1 MRRSGQA
8 AVGVVPAMF
17 LAAALTVSSA
27 AAGQQT
33 IADHFCS
40 LFLGAEEQTG
50 GLSENLDFLK
60 PDTLLYG
67 RPGADFGK
75 GSTAVFATDFS
86 QAAISAPLPKAFSWA
101 DYEKKP
107 AVRDQ
112 GSLGTCW
119 AMTAAE
125 AVESALLPQTHLVLS
140 ADHISLQNG
149 FDIAQDEGGDYSMIM
164 SYMAD
169 FKGPVTEAKDPD
181 GDGDS
186 PQGLKAAVHV
196 EEMRLLEGMSAD
208 RIRHM
213 IYRFGAVQTSLSM
226 DRTRTDRSR
235 SFYYN
240 EETCSYYDPVT
251 EPLNHDVLVLGWDDA
266 YSKKNFRRQPAHDG
280 AWICQNS
287 WGADFGRNGI
297 FYVSYEDANLFRKG
311 GIAYTDVRT
320 AGDAVHVLETD
331 SLGWQARQGYGN
343 ESAWF
348 AGVFET
354 DSPQKLDAAGL
365 YAVGPGT
372 AWRMV
377 LVENF
382 SGTDS
387 LSEAAAGKSGI
398 PLGCGWIENPG
409 FYTLRLNQPLS
420 LQAGKRFAV
429 VVFVDTPDTGRP
441 VAVETRKDRY
451 TDTVSMDG
459 RESYISVDGTRW
471 ERTQTAYRTNVCL
484 KLYTSDTGQSLPGQ

>member
-1 MRRSGQA
+1 MRRPGQA
-8 AVGVVPAMF
+8 AVGGIPAVF
-17 LAAALTVSSA
+17 LAAVLAVSSVSA
-27 AAGQQT
+27 EQQT
-33 IADHFCS
+33 IADHVCS
-40 LFLGAEEQTG
+40 SSLGAEEQTV

-75 GSTAVFATDFS
+75 GSTAAFAADFS
-86 QAAISAPLPKAFSWA
+86 QAKADSPLPKTFSWA
-101 DYEKKP
+101 DYGKKP
-107 AVRDQ
+107 TVRDQ

-119 AMTAAE
+119 ALTAAE
-125 AVESALLPQTHLVLS
+125 EVESALLPQTHLVLS

-149 FDIAQDEGGDYSMIM
+149 FDIEQDEGGDYSMIM

-169 FKGPVTEAKDPD
+169 FKGPVTEEEDPY
-181 GDGDS
+181 GDGRS

-196 EEMRLLEGMSAD
+196 GEMRLLEGMSAD

-251 EPLNHDVLVLGWDDA
+251 EPLNHDVLVLGWDDT
-266 YSKKNFRRQPAHDG
+266 YSKNNFRKQPAHDG

-287 WGADFGRNGI
+287 WGAGFGRNGI
-297 FYVSYEDANLFRKG
+297 FYVSYEDANVFRKG
-311 GIAYTDVRT
+311 GIAYTDVRA
-320 AGDAVHVLETD
+320 AGDAARVLETD

-343 ESAWF
+343 DSAWF

-354 DSPQKLDAAGL
+354 DSPQVLEAAGL
-365 YAVGPGT
+365 YAVGPAT

-387 LSEAAAGKSGI
+387 LSEAASGKSGI

-409 FYTLRLNQPLS
+409 FYTLRLRQPLS
-420 LQAGKRFAV
+420 LPAGERFAV
-429 VVFVDTPDTGRP
+429 VVFVDTPGTGRP

-451 TDTVSMDG
+451 TDTVSLDG
-459 RESYISVDGTRW
+459 RESYISKDGTSW

-484 KLYTSDTGQSLPGQ
+484 KLYTSDAGQS

>member
-1 MRRSGQA
+1 MRRPGQA
-8 AVGVVPAMF
+8 AVGGIPAVF
-17 LAAALTVSSA
+17 LAAVLAVSSVSA
-27 AAGQQT
+27 EQQT
-33 IADHFCS
+33 IADHVCS
-40 LFLGAEEQTG
+40 SSLGAEEQTG

-75 GSTAVFATDFS
+75 GSTAAFAADFS
-86 QAAISAPLPKAFSWA
+86 QAKADSPLPKTFSWA
-101 DYEKKP
+101 DYGKKP
-107 AVRDQ
+107 TVRDQ

-119 AMTAAE
+119 ALTAAE

-149 FDIAQDEGGDYSMIM
+149 FDIEQDEGGDYSMIM

-169 FKGPVTEAKDPD
+169 FKGPVTEEEDPY
-181 GDGDS
+181 GDGRS

-196 EEMRLLEGMSAD
+196 GEMRLLEGMSAD

-251 EPLNHDVLVLGWDDA
+251 EPLNHDVLVLGWDDT
-266 YSKKNFRRQPAHDG
+266 YSKNNFRKQPAHDG

-287 WGADFGRNGI
+287 WGAGFGRNGI
-297 FYVSYEDANLFRKG
+297 FYVSYEDANVFRKG
-311 GIAYTDVRT
+311 GIAYTDVRA
-320 AGDAVHVLETD
+320 AGDAARVLETD

-343 ESAWF
+343 DSAWF

-354 DSPQKLDAAGL
+354 DSPQVLEAAGL
-365 YAVGPGT
+365 YAVGPAT

-387 LSEAAAGKSGI
+387 LSEAASGKSGI
-398 PLGCGWIENPG
+398 PLGCGWIESPG
-409 FYTLRLNQPLS
+409 FYTLRLSQPLS
-420 LQAGKRFAV
+420 LPAGKRFAV
-429 VVFVDTPDTGRP
+429 VVFVDTPGTGRP

-451 TDTVSMDG
+451 TDTVSLDG
-459 RESYISVDGTRW
+459 RESYISEDGTSW

-484 KLYTSDTGQSLPGQ
+484 KLYTSDAGQS

>member
-8 AVGVVPAMF
+8 AVGGIPAVF
-17 LAAALTVSSA
+17 LAAVLAVSSVSA
-27 AAGQQT
+27 EQQT
-33 IADHFCS
+33 IDDHVCS
-40 LFLGAEEQTG
+40 SSLGAEEQTG
-50 GLSENLDFLK
+50 GLSENLDFMK

-75 GSTAVFATDFS
+75 GSTAVFAADFS
-86 QAAISAPLPKAFSWA
+86 RAKADSPLPKTFSWA
-101 DYEKKP
+101 DYGKKP
-107 AVRDQ
+107 TVRDQ

-119 AMTAAE
+119 ALTAAE

-149 FDIAQDEGGDYSMIM
+149 FDIEQDEGGDYSMIM

-169 FKGPVTEAKDPD
+169 FKGPVTEEEDPY
-181 GDGDS
+181 GDGRS

-196 EEMRLLEGMSAD
+196 GEMRLLEGMSAD

-251 EPLNHDVLVLGWDDA
+251 EPLNHDVLVLGWDDT
-266 YSKKNFRRQPAHDG
+266 YSKNNFRKQPAHDG

-287 WGADFGRNGI
+287 WGAGFGRNGI
-297 FYVSYEDANLFRKG
+297 FYVSYEDANVFRKG
-311 GIAYTDVRT
+311 GIAYTDARA
-320 AGDAVHVLETD
+320 AGDAAHVLETD

-343 ESAWF
+343 DNAWF

-354 DSPQKLDAAGL
+354 DSPQVLEAAGL
-365 YAVGPGT
+365 YAVGPAT

-387 LSEAAAGKSGI
+387 LSEAASGKSGI

-409 FYTLRLNQPLS
+409 FYTLRLRQPLS
-420 LQAGKRFAV
+420 LPAGERFAV
-429 VVFVDTPDTGRP
+429 VVFVDTPGTGRP

-451 TDTVSMDG
+451 TDTVSLDG
-459 RESYISVDGTRW
+459 RESYISEDGTSW
-471 ERTQTAYRTNVCL
+471 ERTQTAYKTNVCL
-484 KLYTSDTGQSLPGQ
+484 KLYTSDAGQS

>member
-1 MRRSGQA
+1 VRRPGQA
-8 AVGVVPAMF
+8 AVGGIPAVF
-17 LAAALTVSSA
+17 LAAVLAVSSVSA
-27 AAGQQT
+27 EQQT
-33 IADHFCS
+33 IADHVCS
-40 LFLGAEEQTG
+40 SSLGAEEQTV

-75 GSTAVFATDFS
+75 GSTAAFAADFS
-86 QAAISAPLPKAFSWA
+86 QAKADSPLPKTFSWA
-101 DYEKKP
+101 DYGKKP
-107 AVRDQ
+107 TVRDQ

-119 AMTAAE
+119 ALTAAE

-149 FDIAQDEGGDYSMIM
+149 FDIEQDEGGDYSMIM

-169 FKGPVTEAKDPD
+169 FKGPVTEEEDPY
-181 GDGDS
+181 GDGRS

-196 EEMRLLEGMSAD
+196 GEMRLLEGMSAD

-251 EPLNHDVLVLGWDDA
+251 EPLNHDVLVLGWDDT
-266 YSKKNFRRQPAHDG
+266 YSKNNFRKQPAHDG

-287 WGADFGRNGI
+287 WGAGFGRNGI
-297 FYVSYEDANLFRKG
+297 FYVSYEDANVFRKG
-311 GIAYTDVRT
+311 GIAYTDVRA
-320 AGDAVHVLETD
+320 AGDAARVLETD

-343 ESAWF
+343 DSAWF

-354 DSPQKLDAAGL
+354 ESPQVLEAAGL
-365 YAVGPGT
+365 YAVGPAT

-387 LSEAAAGKSGI
+387 LSEAASGKSGI
-398 PLGCGWIENPG
+398 PLGCGWIESPG
-409 FYTLRLNQPLS
+409 FYTLRLSQPLS
-420 LQAGKRFAV
+420 LPAGERFAV
-429 VVFVDTPDTGRP
+429 IVFVDTPGTGRP

-451 TDTVSMDG
+451 TDTVSLDG
-459 RESYISVDGTRW
+459 RESYISEDGTSW

-484 KLYTSDTGQSLPGQ
+484 KLYTSDAGQS

>member
-8 AVGVVPAMF
+8 AVGGIPAVF
-17 LAAALTVSSA
+17 LAAVLAVSSVSA
-27 AAGQQT
+27 EQQT
-33 IADHFCS
+33 IADHVCS
-40 LFLGAEEQTG
+40 SSLGAEEQTV

-75 GSTAVFATDFS
+75 GSTAAFAADFS
-86 QAAISAPLPKAFSWA
+86 QAKADSPLPKTFSWA
-101 DYEKKP
+101 DYGKKP
-107 AVRDQ
+107 TVRDQ

-119 AMTAAE
+119 ALTAAE

-149 FDIAQDEGGDYSMIM
+149 FDIEQDEGGDYSMIM

-169 FKGPVTEAKDPD
+169 FKGPVTEEEDPY
-181 GDGDS
+181 GDGRS

-196 EEMRLLEGMSAD
+196 GEMRLLEGMSAD

-251 EPLNHDVLVLGWDDA
+251 EPLNHDVLVLGWDDT
-266 YSKKNFRRQPAHDG
+266 YSKNNFRKQPAHDG

-287 WGADFGRNGI
+287 WGAGFGRNGI
-297 FYVSYEDANLFRKG
+297 FYVSYEDANVFRKG
-311 GIAYTDVRT
+311 GIAYTDVRA
-320 AGDAVHVLETD
+320 AGDAARVLETD

-343 ESAWF
+343 DSAWF

-354 DSPQKLDAAGL
+354 DSPQVLEAAGL
-365 YAVGPGT
+365 YAVGPAT

-387 LSEAAAGKSGI
+387 LSEAASGKSGI

-409 FYTLRLNQPLS
+409 FYTLRLRQPLS
-420 LQAGKRFAV
+420 LPAGKRFAV
-429 VVFVDTPDTGRP
+429 VVFVDTPGTGRP

-451 TDTVSMDG
+451 TDTVSLDG
-459 RESYISVDGTRW
+459 RESYISKDGTSW

-484 KLYTSDTGQSLPGQ
+484 KLYTSDAGQS

>member
-1 MRRSGQA
+1 MKRPGQA
-8 AVGVVPAMF
+8 AVGGIPAVF
-17 LAAALTVSSA
+17 LAAVLAVSSVSA
-27 AAGQQT
+27 EQQT
-33 IADHFCS
+33 IADHVCS
-40 LFLGAEEQTG
+40 SSLGAEEQTV

-75 GSTAVFATDFS
+75 GSTAAFAADFS
-86 QAAISAPLPKAFSWA
+86 QAKADSPLPKTFSWA
-101 DYEKKP
+101 DYGKKP
-107 AVRDQ
+107 TVRDQ

-119 AMTAAE
+119 ALTAAE

-149 FDIAQDEGGDYSMIM
+149 FDIEQDEGGDYSMIM

-169 FKGPVTEAKDPD
+169 FKGPVTEEEDPY
-181 GDGDS
+181 GDGRS

-196 EEMRLLEGMSAD
+196 GEMRLLEGMSAD

-251 EPLNHDVLVLGWDDA
+251 EPLNHDVLVLGWDDT
-266 YSKKNFRRQPAHDG
+266 YSKNNFRKQPAHDG

-287 WGADFGRNGI
+287 WGAGFGRNGI
-297 FYVSYEDANLFRKG
+297 FYVSYEDANVFRKG
-311 GIAYTDVRT
+311 GIAYTDVRA
-320 AGDAVHVLETD
+320 AGDAARVLETD

-343 ESAWF
+343 DSAWF

-354 DSPQKLDAAGL
+354 DSPQVLEAAGL
-365 YAVGPGT
+365 YAVGPAT

-387 LSEAAAGKSGI
+387 LSEAASGKSGI

-409 FYTLRLNQPLS
+409 FYTLRLRQPLS
-420 LQAGKRFAV
+420 LPAGERFAV
-429 VVFVDTPDTGRP
+429 VVFVDTPGTGRP

-451 TDTVSMDG
+451 TDTVSLDG
-459 RESYISVDGTRW
+459 RESYISEDGTSW
-471 ERTQTAYRTNVCL
+471 ERTQTAYKTNVCL
-484 KLYTSDTGQSLPGQ
+484 KLYTSDAGQS

>member
-1 MRRSGQA
+1 MRRPGQA
-8 AVGVVPAMF
+8 AVGGIPAVF
-17 LAAALTVSSA
+17 LAAVLAVSSVSA
-27 AAGQQT
+27 EQQT
-33 IADHFCS
+33 IADHVCS
-40 LFLGAEEQTG
+40 LSLGAEEQTG

-75 GSTAVFATDFS
+75 GSTAAFAADFS
-86 QAAISAPLPKAFSWA
+86 QAKADSPLPKTFSWA
-101 DYEKKP
+101 DYGKKP
-107 AVRDQ
+107 TVRDQ

-119 AMTAAE
+119 ALTAAE
-125 AVESALLPQTHLVLS
+125 AVESALLPQMHLVLS

-149 FDIAQDEGGDYSMIM
+149 FDIEQDEGGDYSMIM

-169 FKGPVTEAKDPD
+169 FKGPVTEEEDPY
-181 GDGDS
+181 GDGRS

-196 EEMRLLEGMSAD
+196 GEMRLLEGMSAD

-251 EPLNHDVLVLGWDDA
+251 EPLNHDVLVLGWDDT
-266 YSKKNFRRQPAHDG
+266 YSKNNFRKQPAHDG

-287 WGADFGRNGI
+287 WGAGFGRNGI
-297 FYVSYEDANLFRKG
+297 FYVSYEDANVFRKG
-311 GIAYTDVRT
+311 GIAYTDVRA
-320 AGDAVHVLETD
+320 AGDAARVLETD

-343 ESAWF
+343 DSAWF

-354 DSPQKLDAAGL
+354 DSPQVLEAAGL
-365 YAVGPGT
+365 YAVGPAT

-387 LSEAAAGKSGI
+387 LSEAASGKSGI

-409 FYTLRLNQPLS
+409 FYTLRLRQPLS
-420 LQAGKRFAV
+420 LPAGERFAV
-429 VVFVDTPDTGRP
+429 VVFVDTPGTGRP

-451 TDTVSMDG
+451 TDTVSLDG
-459 RESYISVDGTRW
+459 RESYISKDGTSW

-484 KLYTSDTGQSLPGQ
+484 KLYTSDAGQS

>member
-1 MRRSGQA
+1 VRRPGQA
-8 AVGVVPAMF
+8 AVGGIPAVF
-17 LAAALTVSSA
+17 LAAVLAVSSVSA
-27 AAGQQT
+27 EQQT
-33 IADHFCS
+33 IADHVCS
-40 LFLGAEEQTG
+40 SSLGAEEQTV

-75 GSTAVFATDFS
+75 GSTAAFAADFS
-86 QAAISAPLPKAFSWA
+86 QAKADSPLPKTFSWA
-101 DYEKKP
+101 DYGKKP
-107 AVRDQ
+107 TVRDQ

-119 AMTAAE
+119 ALTAAE

-149 FDIAQDEGGDYSMIM
+149 FDIEQDEGGDYSMIM

-169 FKGPVTEAKDPD
+169 FKGPVTEEEDPY
-181 GDGDS
+181 GDGRS

-196 EEMRLLEGMSAD
+196 GEMRLLEGMSAD

-251 EPLNHDVLVLGWDDA
+251 EPLNHDVLVLGWDDT
-266 YSKKNFRRQPAHDG
+266 YSKNNFRKQPAHDG

-287 WGADFGRNGI
+287 WGAGFGRNGI
-297 FYVSYEDANLFRKG
+297 FYVSYEDANVFRKG
-311 GIAYTDVRT
+311 GIAYTDVRA
-320 AGDAVHVLETD
+320 AGDAARVLETD

-343 ESAWF
+343 DSAWF

-354 DSPQKLDAAGL
+354 ERPQVLEAAGL
-365 YAVGPGT
+365 YAVGPAT

-387 LSEAAAGKSGI
+387 LSEAASGKSGI
-398 PLGCGWIENPG
+398 PLGCGWIESPG
-409 FYTLRLNQPLS
+409 FYTLRLSQPLS
-420 LQAGKRFAV
+420 LPAGERFAV
-429 VVFVDTPDTGRP
+429 IVFVDTPGTGRP

-451 TDTVSMDG
+451 TDTVSLDG
-459 RESYISVDGTRW
+459 RESYISEDGTRW

-484 KLYTSDTGQSLPGQ
+484 KLYTADT

>member
-1 MRRSGQA
+1 MRRPGQA
-8 AVGVVPAMF
+8 AVGGIPAVF
-17 LAAALTVSSA
+17 LAAVLAVSSVSA
-27 AAGQQT
+27 EQQT
-33 IADHFCS
+33 IADHVCS
-40 LFLGAEEQTG
+40 LSLGAEEQTG

-75 GSTAVFATDFS
+75 GSTAAFAADFS
-86 QAAISAPLPKAFSWA
+86 QAKADSPLPKTFSWA
-101 DYEKKP
+101 DYGKKP
-107 AVRDQ
+107 TVRDQ

-119 AMTAAE
+119 ALTAAE

-149 FDIAQDEGGDYSMIM
+149 FDIEQDEGGDYSMIM

-169 FKGPVTEAKDPD
+169 FKGPVTEEEDPY
-181 GDGDS
+181 GDGRS
-186 PQGLKAAVHV
+186 PQGLKAVHV
-196 EEMRLLEGMSAD
+196 GEMRLLEGMSAD

-251 EPLNHDVLVLGWDDA
+251 EPLNHDVLVLGWDDT
-266 YSKKNFRRQPAHDG
+266 YSKNNFRKQPAHDG

-287 WGADFGRNGI
+287 WGAGFGRNGI
-297 FYVSYEDANLFRKG
+297 FYVSYEDANVFRKG
-311 GIAYTDVRT
+311 GIAYTDVRA
-320 AGDAVHVLETD
+320 AGDAARVLETD

-343 ESAWF
+343 DRAWF

-354 DSPQKLDAAGL
+354 DSPQVLEAAGL
-365 YAVGPGT
+365 YAVGPAT

-387 LSEAAAGKSGI
+387 LSEAASGKSGI

-409 FYTLRLNQPLS
+409 FYTLRLRQPLS
-420 LQAGKRFAV
+420 LPAGKRFAV
-429 VVFVDTPDTGRP
+429 VVFVDTPGTGRP

-451 TDTVSMDG
+451 TDTVSLDG
-459 RESYISVDGTRW
+459 RESYISKDGTSW

-484 KLYTSDTGQSLPGQ
+484 KLYTSDAGQS

>member
-1 MRRSGQA
+1 MRRPGQA
-8 AVGVVPAMF
+8 AVGGIPAVF
-17 LAAALTVSSA
+17 LAAVLAVSSVSA
-27 AAGQQT
+27 EQQT
-33 IADHFCS
+33 IADHVCS
-40 LFLGAEEQTG
+40 SSLGAEEQTV

-75 GSTAVFATDFS
+75 GSTAAFAADFS
-86 QAAISAPLPKAFSWA
+86 QAKADSPLPKTFSWA
-101 DYEKKP
+101 DYGKKP
-107 AVRDQ
+107 TVRDQ

-119 AMTAAE
+119 ALTAAE
-125 AVESALLPQTHLVLS
+125 EVESALLPQTHLVLS

-149 FDIAQDEGGDYSMIM
+149 FDIEQDEGGDYSMIM

-169 FKGPVTEAKDPD
+169 FKGPVTEEEDPY
-181 GDGDS
+181 GDGRS

-196 EEMRLLEGMSAD
+196 GEMRLLEGMSAD

-251 EPLNHDVLVLGWDDA
+251 EPLNHDVLVLGWDDT
-266 YSKKNFRRQPAHDG
+266 YSKNNFRKQPAHDG

-287 WGADFGRNGI
+287 WGAGFGRNGI

-311 GIAYTDVRT
+311 GIAYTDVRA
-320 AGDAVHVLETD
+320 AGDAGDAARVLETD

-343 ESAWF
+343 DSAWF

-354 DSPQKLDAAGL
+354 DSPQVLEAAGL
-365 YAVGPGT
+365 YAVGPAT

-387 LSEAAAGKSGI
+387 LSEAASGKSGI

-409 FYTLRLNQPLS
+409 FYTLRLRQPLS
-420 LQAGKRFAV
+420 LPAGERFAV
-429 VVFVDTPDTGRP
+429 VVFVDTPGTGRP

-451 TDTVSMDG
+451 TDTVSLDG
-459 RESYISVDGTRW
+459 RESYISKDGTSW

-484 KLYTSDTGQSLPGQ
+484 KLYTSDAGQS

>member
-8 AVGVVPAMF
+8 AVGGIPAVF
-17 LAAALTVSSA
+17 LAAVLAVSSVSA
-27 AAGQQT
+27 EQQT
-33 IADHFCS
+33 IADHVCS
-40 LFLGAEEQTG
+40 SSLGAEEQTV

-75 GSTAVFATDFS
+75 GSTAAFAADFS
-86 QAAISAPLPKAFSWA
+86 QAKADSPLPKTFSWA
-101 DYEKKP
+101 DYGKKP
-107 AVRDQ
+107 TVRDQ

-119 AMTAAE
+119 ALTAAE

-149 FDIAQDEGGDYSMIM
+149 FDIEQDEGGDYSMIM

-169 FKGPVTEAKDPD
+169 FKGPVTEEEDPY
-181 GDGDS
+181 GDGRS

-196 EEMRLLEGMSAD
+196 GEMRLLEGMSAD

-251 EPLNHDVLVLGWDDA
+251 EPLNHDVLVLGWDDT
-266 YSKKNFRRQPAHDG
+266 YSKNNFRKQPAHDG

-287 WGADFGRNGI
+287 WGAGFGRNGI
-297 FYVSYEDANLFRKG
+297 FYVSYEDANVFRKG
-311 GIAYTDVRT
+311 GIAYTDVRA
-320 AGDAVHVLETD
+320 AGDAARVLETD

-343 ESAWF
+343 DRAWF

-354 DSPQKLDAAGL
+354 DSPQVLEAAGL
-365 YAVGPGT
+365 YAVGPAT

-387 LSEAAAGKSGI
+387 LSEAASGKSGI

-409 FYTLRLNQPLS
+409 FYTLRLRQPLS
-420 LQAGKRFAV
+420 LPAGKRFAV
-429 VVFVDTPDTGRP
+429 VVFVDTPGTGRP

-451 TDTVSMDG
+451 TDTVSLDG
-459 RESYISVDGTRW
+459 RESYISKDGTSW

-484 KLYTSDTGQSLPGQ
+484 KLYTSDAGQS

>member
-1 MRRSGQA
+1 MRRPGQA
-8 AVGVVPAMF
+8 AVGGIPAVF
-17 LAAALTVSSA
+17 LAAVLAVSSVSA
-27 AAGQQT
+27 EQQT
-33 IADHFCS
+33 IADHVCS
-40 LFLGAEEQTG
+40 SSLGAEEQTV

-75 GSTAVFATDFS
+75 GSTAAFAADFS
-86 QAAISAPLPKAFSWA
+86 QAKADSPLPKTFSWA
-101 DYEKKP
+101 DYGKKP
-107 AVRDQ
+107 TVRDQ

-119 AMTAAE
+119 ALTAAE
-125 AVESALLPQTHLVLS
+125 AVESALLPQMHLVLS

-149 FDIAQDEGGDYSMIM
+149 FDIEQDEGGDYSMIM

-169 FKGPVTEAKDPD
+169 FKGPVTEEEDPY
-181 GDGDS
+181 GDGRS

-196 EEMRLLEGMSAD
+196 GEMRLLEGMSAD

-251 EPLNHDVLVLGWDDA
+251 EPLNHDVLVLGWDDT
-266 YSKKNFRRQPAHDG
+266 YSKNNFRKQPAHDG

-287 WGADFGRNGI
+287 WGAGFGRNGI
-297 FYVSYEDANLFRKG
+297 FYVSYEDANVFRKG
-311 GIAYTDVRT
+311 GIAYTDVRA
-320 AGDAVHVLETD
+320 AGDAARVLETD

-343 ESAWF
+343 DSAWF

-354 DSPQKLDAAGL
+354 DSPQVLEAAGL
-365 YAVGPGT
+365 YAVGPAT

-387 LSEAAAGKSGI
+387 LSEAASGKSGI

-409 FYTLRLNQPLS
+409 FYTLRLRQPLS
-420 LQAGKRFAV
+420 LPAGERFAV
-429 VVFVDTPDTGRP
+429 VVFVDTPGTGRP

-451 TDTVSMDG
+451 TDTVSLDG
-459 RESYISVDGTRW
+459 RESYISKDGTSW

-484 KLYTSDTGQSLPGQ
+484 KLYTSDAGQS

>member
-1 MRRSGQA
+1 MRRPGQA
-8 AVGVVPAMF
+8 AVGGIPAVF
-17 LAAALTVSSA
+17 LAAVLAVSSVSA
-27 AAGQQT
+27 EQQT
-33 IADHFCS
+33 IADHVCS
-40 LFLGAEEQTG
+40 SSLGAEEQTG

-75 GSTAVFATDFS
+75 GSTAAFAADFS
-86 QAAISAPLPKAFSWA
+86 QAKADSPLPKTFSWA
-101 DYEKKP
+101 DYGKKP
-107 AVRDQ
+107 TVRDQ

-119 AMTAAE
+119 ALTAAE

-149 FDIAQDEGGDYSMIM
+149 FDIEQDEGGDYSMIM

-169 FKGPVTEAKDPD
+169 FKGPVTEEEDPY
-181 GDGDS
+181 GDGRS

-196 EEMRLLEGMSAD
+196 GEMRLLEGMSAD

-251 EPLNHDVLVLGWDDA
+251 EPLNHDVLVLGWDDT
-266 YSKKNFRRQPAHDG
+266 YSKNNFRKQPAHDG

-287 WGADFGRNGI
+287 WGAGFGRNGI
-297 FYVSYEDANLFRKG
+297 FYVSYEDVNVFRKG
-311 GIAYTDVRT
+311 GIAYTDVRA
-320 AGDAVHVLETD
+320 AGDAARVLETD

-343 ESAWF
+343 DSAWF

-354 DSPQKLDAAGL
+354 ESPQVLEAAGL
-365 YAVGPGT
+365 YAVGPAT

-387 LSEAAAGKSGI
+387 LSEAASGKSGI

-409 FYTLRLNQPLS
+409 FYTLRLRQPLS
-420 LQAGKRFAV
+420 LPAGERFAV
-429 VVFVDTPDTGRP
+429 VVFVDTPGTGRP

-451 TDTVSMDG
+451 TDTVSLDG
-459 RESYISVDGTRW
+459 RESYISEDGTSW
-471 ERTQTAYRTNVCL
+471 ERTQTAYKTNVCL
-484 KLYTSDTGQSLPGQ
+484 KLYTSDAGQS

>member
-1 MRRSGQA
+1 MRRPGQA
-8 AVGVVPAMF
+8 AVGGIPAVF
-17 LAAALTVSSA
+17 LAAVLAVSSVSA
-27 AAGQQT
+27 EQQT
-33 IADHFCS
+33 IADHVCS
-40 LFLGAEEQTG
+40 SSLGAEEQTV

-75 GSTAVFATDFS
+75 GSTAAFAADFS
-86 QAAISAPLPKAFSWA
+86 QAKADSPLPKTFSWA
-101 DYEKKP
+101 DYGKKP
-107 AVRDQ
+107 TVRDQ

-119 AMTAAE
+119 ALTAAE

-149 FDIAQDEGGDYSMIM
+149 FDIEQDEGGDYSMIM

-169 FKGPVTEAKDPD
+169 FKGPVTEEEDPY
-181 GDGDS
+181 GDGRS

-196 EEMRLLEGMSAD
+196 GEMRLLEGMSAD

-251 EPLNHDVLVLGWDDA
+251 EPLNHDVLVLGWDDT
-266 YSKKNFRRQPAHDG
+266 YSKNNFRKQPAHDG

-287 WGADFGRNGI
+287 WGAGFGRNGI
-297 FYVSYEDANLFRKG
+297 FYVSYEDANVFRKG
-311 GIAYTDVRT
+311 GIAYTDVRA
-320 AGDAVHVLETD
+320 AGDAARVLETD

-343 ESAWF
+343 DRAWF

-354 DSPQKLDAAGL
+354 DSPQVLEAAGL
-365 YAVGPGT
+365 YAVGPAT

-387 LSEAAAGKSGI
+387 LSEAASGKSGI

-409 FYTLRLNQPLS
+409 FYTLRLRQPLS
-420 LQAGKRFAV
+420 LPAGERFAV
-429 VVFVDTPDTGRP
+429 VVFVDTPGTGRP

-451 TDTVSMDG
+451 TDTVSLDG
-459 RESYISVDGTRW
+459 RESYISEDGTSW

-484 KLYTSDTGQSLPGQ
+484 KLYTSDAGQS

>member
-1 MRRSGQA
+1 MRRPGQA
-8 AVGVVPAMF
+8 AVGGIPAVF
-17 LAAALTVSSA
+17 LAAVLAVSSVSA
-27 AAGQQT
+27 EQQT
-33 IADHFCS
+33 IADHVCS
-40 LFLGAEEQTG
+40 SSLGAEEQTG

-75 GSTAVFATDFS
+75 GSTAAFAADFS
-86 QAAISAPLPKAFSWA
+86 QAKADSPLPKTFSWA
-101 DYEKKP
+101 DYGKKP
-107 AVRDQ
+107 TVRDQ

-119 AMTAAE
+119 ALTAAE

-149 FDIAQDEGGDYSMIM
+149 FDIEQDEGGDYSMIM

-169 FKGPVTEAKDPD
+169 FKGPVTEEEDPY
-181 GDGDS
+181 GDGRS

-196 EEMRLLEGMSAD
+196 GEMRLLEGMSAD

-251 EPLNHDVLVLGWDDA
+251 EPLNHDVLVLGWDDT
-266 YSKKNFRRQPAHDG
+266 YSKNNFRKQPAHDG

-287 WGADFGRNGI
+287 WGAGFGRNGI
-297 FYVSYEDANLFRKG
+297 FYVSYEDANVFRKG
-311 GIAYTDVRT
+311 GIAYTDVRA
-320 AGDAVHVLETD
+320 AGDAARVLETD

-343 ESAWF
+343 DSAWF

-354 DSPQKLDAAGL
+354 DSPQVLEAAGL
-365 YAVGPGT
+365 YAVGPAT

-387 LSEAAAGKSGI
+387 LSEAASGKSGI

-409 FYTLRLNQPLS
+409 FYTLRLRQPLS
-420 LQAGKRFAV
+420 LPAEERFAV
-429 VVFVDTPDTGRP
+429 VVFVDTPGTGRP

-451 TDTVSMDG
+451 TDTVSLDG
-459 RESYISVDGTRW
+459 RESYISEDGTSW
-471 ERTQTAYRTNVCL
+471 ERTQTAYKMNVCL
-484 KLYTSDTGQSLPGQ
+484 KLYTSDAGQS

>member
-8 AVGVVPAMF
+8 AVGGIPAVF
-17 LAAALTVSSA
+17 LAAVLAVSSVSA
-27 AAGQQT
+27 EQQT
-33 IADHFCS
+33 IADHVCS
-40 LFLGAEEQTG
+40 SSLGAEEQTG

-75 GSTAVFATDFS
+75 GSTAAFAADFS
-86 QAAISAPLPKAFSWA
+86 QAKADSPLPKTFSWA
-101 DYEKKP
+101 DYGKKP
-107 AVRDQ
+107 TVRDQ

-119 AMTAAE
+119 ALTAAE

-149 FDIAQDEGGDYSMIM
+149 FDIEQDEGGDYSMIM

-169 FKGPVTEAKDPD
+169 FKGPVTEEEDPY
-181 GDGDS
+181 GDGRS

-196 EEMRLLEGMSAD
+196 GEMRLLEGMSAD

-251 EPLNHDVLVLGWDDA
+251 EPLNHDVLVLGWDDT
-266 YSKKNFRRQPAHDG
+266 YSKNNFRKQPAHDG

-287 WGADFGRNGI
+287 WGAGFGRNGI
-297 FYVSYEDANLFRKG
+297 FYVSYEDANVFRKG
-311 GIAYTDVRT
+311 GIAYTDVRA
-320 AGDAVHVLETD
+320 AGDAARVLETD

-343 ESAWF
+343 DRAWF

-354 DSPQKLDAAGL
+354 DSPQVLEAAGL
-365 YAVGPGT
+365 YAVGPAT

-387 LSEAAAGKSGI
+387 LSEAASGKSGI
-398 PLGCGWIENPG
+398 PLGCGWLESPG
-409 FYTLRLNQPLS
+409 FYTLRLRQPLS
-420 LQAGKRFAV
+420 LPAGKRFAV
-429 VVFVDTPDTGRP
+429 VVFVDTPGTGRP

-451 TDTVSMDG
+451 TDTVSLDG
-459 RESYISVDGTRW
+459 RESYISKDGTSW

-484 KLYTSDTGQSLPGQ
+484 KLYTSDAGQS

>member
-169 FKGPVTEAKDPD
+169 FKGPVTEAEDPG

-226 DRTRTDRSR
+226 DRTRTTMFWFLDGMTRIR
-235 SFYYN
+235 
-240 EETCSYYDPVT
+240 
-251 EPLNHDVLVLGWDDA
+251 
-266 YSKKNFRRQPAHDG
+266 KKISAGSLHMTGPG
-280 AWICQNS
+280 S
-287 WGADFGRNGI
+287 
-297 FYVSYEDANLFRKG
+297 
-311 GIAYTDVRT
+311 VRT
-320 AGDAVHVLETD
+320 AGALISAGTESSMSPTRMPTCSERAVSPIQMSGPQGTQSMCLRQTAW
-331 SLGWQARQGYGN
+331 GGRQGRDMGMRVPGLPAFSRRTARRSLTRPAFMRSVPGQPGGWSLSKT
-343 ESAWF
+343 SAEQT
-348 AGVFET
+348 VF
-354 DSPQKLDAAGL
+354 QKQLPERAVSRLDAAGSR
-365 YAVGPGT
+365 T
-372 AWRMV
+372 R
-377 LVENF
+377 
-382 SGTDS
+382 
-387 LSEAAAGKSGI
+387 
-398 PLGCGWIENPG
+398 G
-409 FYTLRLNQPLS
+409 FTHF
-420 LQAGKRFAV
+420 G
-429 VVFVDTPDTGRP
+429 
-441 VAVETRKDRY
+441 
-451 TDTVSMDG
+451 
-459 RESYISVDGTRW
+459 
-471 ERTQTAYRTNVCL
+471 
-484 KLYTSDTGQSLPGQ
+484 

>member
-8 AVGVVPAMF
+8 AVGGIPAVF
-17 LAAALTVSSA
+17 LAAVLAVSSVSA
-27 AAGQQT
+27 EQQT
-33 IADHFCS
+33 IADHVCS
-40 LFLGAEEQTG
+40 SSLGAEEQTV

-75 GSTAVFATDFS
+75 GSTAAFAADFS
-86 QAAISAPLPKAFSWA
+86 QAKADSPLPKTFSWA
-101 DYEKKP
+101 DYGKKP
-107 AVRDQ
+107 TVRDQ

-119 AMTAAE
+119 ALTAAE

-149 FDIAQDEGGDYSMIM
+149 FDIEQDEGGDYSMIM

-169 FKGPVTEAKDPD
+169 FKGPVTEEEDPY
-181 GDGDS
+181 GDGRS

-196 EEMRLLEGMSAD
+196 GEMRLLEGMSAD

-251 EPLNHDVLVLGWDDA
+251 EPLNHDVLVLGWDDT
-266 YSKKNFRRQPAHDG
+266 YSKNNFRKQPAHDG

-287 WGADFGRNGI
+287 WGAGFGRNGI
-297 FYVSYEDANLFRKG
+297 FYVSYEDANVFRKG
-311 GIAYTDVRT
+311 GIAYTEVRA
-320 AGDAVHVLETD
+320 AGDAARVLETD

-343 ESAWF
+343 DRAWF

-354 DSPQKLDAAGL
+354 DSPQVLEAAGL
-365 YAVGPGT
+365 YAVGPAT

-387 LSEAAAGKSGI
+387 LSEAASGKSGI
-398 PLGCGWIENPG
+398 PLGCGWIESPG
-409 FYTLRLNQPLS
+409 FYTLRLSQPLS
-420 LQAGKRFAV
+420 LPAGERFAV
-429 VVFVDTPDTGRP
+429 IVFVDTPGTGRP

-451 TDTVSMDG
+451 TDTVSLDG
-459 RESYISVDGTRW
+459 RESYISKDGTSW

-484 KLYTSDTGQSLPGQ
+484 KLYTSDAGQS

>member
-1 MRRSGQA
+1 MRRPGQA
-8 AVGVVPAMF
+8 AVGGIPAVF
-17 LAAALTVSSA
+17 LAAVLAVSSVSA
-27 AAGQQT
+27 EQQT
-33 IADHFCS
+33 IADHVCS
-40 LFLGAEEQTG
+40 SSLGAEEQTG

-75 GSTAVFATDFS
+75 GSTAAFAADFS
-86 QAAISAPLPKAFSWA
+86 QAKADSPLPKTFSWA
-101 DYEKKP
+101 DYGKKP
-107 AVRDQ
+107 TVRDQ

-119 AMTAAE
+119 ALTAAE

-149 FDIAQDEGGDYSMIM
+149 FDIEQDEGGDYSMIM

-169 FKGPVTEAKDPD
+169 FKGPVTEEEDPY
-181 GDGDS
+181 GDGRS

-196 EEMRLLEGMSAD
+196 GEMRLLEGMSAD

-251 EPLNHDVLVLGWDDA
+251 EPLNHDVLVLGWDDT
-266 YSKKNFRRQPAHDG
+266 YSKNNFRKQPAHDG

-287 WGADFGRNGI
+287 WGAEFGRNGI
-297 FYVSYEDANLFRKG
+297 FYVSYEDVNVFRKG
-311 GIAYTDVRT
+311 GIAYTDVRA
-320 AGDAVHVLETD
+320 AGDAARVLETD

-343 ESAWF
+343 DSAWF

-354 DSPQKLDAAGL
+354 DSPQVLEAAGL
-365 YAVGPGT
+365 YAVGPAT

-387 LSEAAAGKSGI
+387 LSEAASRKSGI

-409 FYTLRLNQPLS
+409 FYTLRLRQPLS
-420 LQAGKRFAV
+420 LPAGERFAV
-429 VVFVDTPDTGRP
+429 VVFVDTPGTGRP

-451 TDTVSMDG
+451 TDTVSLDG
-459 RESYISVDGTRW
+459 RESYISEDGTSW
-471 ERTQTAYRTNVCL
+471 ERTQTAYKTNVCL
-484 KLYTSDTGQSLPGQ
+484 KLYTSDAGQS

>member
-8 AVGVVPAMF
+8 AVGGIPAVF
-17 LAAALTVSSA
+17 LAAVLAVSSVSA
-27 AAGQQT
+27 EQQT
-33 IADHFCS
+33 IADHVCS
-40 LFLGAEEQTG
+40 SSLGAEEQTV

-75 GSTAVFATDFS
+75 GSTAAFAADFS
-86 QAAISAPLPKAFSWA
+86 QAKADSPLPKTFSWA
-101 DYEKKP
+101 DYGKKP
-107 AVRDQ
+107 TVRDQ

-119 AMTAAE
+119 ALTAAE

-149 FDIAQDEGGDYSMIM
+149 FDIEQDEGGDYSMIM

-169 FKGPVTEAKDPD
+169 FKGPVTEEEDPY
-181 GDGDS
+181 GDGRS

-196 EEMRLLEGMSAD
+196 GEMRLLEGMFAD

-251 EPLNHDVLVLGWDDA
+251 EPLNHDVLVLGWDDT
-266 YSKKNFRRQPAHDG
+266 YSKNNFRKQPAHDG

-287 WGADFGRNGI
+287 WGAGFGRNGI
-297 FYVSYEDANLFRKG
+297 FYVSYEDANVFRKG
-311 GIAYTDVRT
+311 GIAYTDVRA
-320 AGDAVHVLETD
+320 AGDAARVLETD

-343 ESAWF
+343 DRAWF

-354 DSPQKLDAAGL
+354 DSPQVLEAAGL
-365 YAVGPGT
+365 YAVGPAT

-387 LSEAAAGKSGI
+387 LSEAASGKSGI

-409 FYTLRLNQPLS
+409 FYTLRLRQPLS
-420 LQAGKRFAV
+420 LPAGKRFAV
-429 VVFVDTPDTGRP
+429 VVFVDTPGTGRP

-451 TDTVSMDG
+451 TDTVSLDG
-459 RESYISVDGTRW
+459 RESYISKDGTSW

-484 KLYTSDTGQSLPGQ
+484 KLYTSDAGQS

>member
-8 AVGVVPAMF
+8 AVGGIPAVF
-17 LAAALTVSSA
+17 LAAVLAVSSVSA
-27 AAGQQT
+27 EQQT
-33 IADHFCS
+33 IADHVCS
-40 LFLGAEEQTG
+40 SSLGAEEQTG

-75 GSTAVFATDFS
+75 GSTAAFAADFS
-86 QAAISAPLPKAFSWA
+86 QAKADSPLPKTFSWA
-101 DYEKKP
+101 DYGKKP
-107 AVRDQ
+107 TVRDQ

-119 AMTAAE
+119 ALTAAE

-149 FDIAQDEGGDYSMIM
+149 FDIEQDEGGDYSMIM

-169 FKGPVTEAKDPD
+169 FKGPVTEEEDPY
-181 GDGDS
+181 GDGRS

-196 EEMRLLEGMSAD
+196 GEMRLLEGMSAD

-251 EPLNHDVLVLGWDDA
+251 EPLNHDVLVLGWDDT
-266 YSKKNFRRQPAHDG
+266 YSKNNFRKQPAHDG

-287 WGADFGRNGI
+287 WGAGFGRNGI
-297 FYVSYEDANLFRKG
+297 FYVSYEDANVFRKG
-311 GIAYTDVRT
+311 GIAYTDVRA
-320 AGDAVHVLETD
+320 AGDAGDAARVLETD

-343 ESAWF
+343 DRAWF

-354 DSPQKLDAAGL
+354 ESPQVLEAAGL
-365 YAVGPGT
+365 YAVGPAT

-387 LSEAAAGKSGI
+387 LSAAASGKSGI

-409 FYTLRLNQPLS
+409 FYTLRLRQPLS
-420 LQAGKRFAV
+420 LPAGKRFAV
-429 VVFVDTPDTGRP
+429 VVFVDTPGTGRP

-451 TDTVSMDG
+451 TDTVSLDG
-459 RESYISVDGTRW
+459 RESYISKDGTSW

-484 KLYTSDTGQSLPGQ
+484 KLYTSDAGQS

>member
-1 MRRSGQA
+1 MRRPGQA
-8 AVGVVPAMF
+8 AVGGIPAVF
-17 LAAALTVSSA
+17 LAAVLAVSSVSA
-27 AAGQQT
+27 EQQT
-33 IADHFCS
+33 IADHVCS
-40 LFLGAEEQTG
+40 SSLGAEEQTG

-75 GSTAVFATDFS
+75 GSTAAFAADFS
-86 QAAISAPLPKAFSWA
+86 QAKADSPLPKTFSWA
-101 DYEKKP
+101 DYGKKP
-107 AVRDQ
+107 TVRDQ

-119 AMTAAE
+119 ALTAAE

-149 FDIAQDEGGDYSMIM
+149 FDIEQDEGGDYSMIM

-169 FKGPVTEAKDPD
+169 FKGPVTEEEDPY
-181 GDGDS
+181 GDGRS

-196 EEMRLLEGMSAD
+196 GEMRLLEGMSAD

-251 EPLNHDVLVLGWDDA
+251 EPLNHDVLVLGWDDT
-266 YSKKNFRRQPAHDG
+266 YSKNNFRKQPAHDG

-287 WGADFGRNGI
+287 WGAGFGRNGI
-297 FYVSYEDANLFRKG
+297 FYVSYEDANVFRKG
-311 GIAYTDVRT
+311 GIAYTDVRA
-320 AGDAVHVLETD
+320 AGDAARVLETD

-343 ESAWF
+343 DRAWF

-354 DSPQKLDAAGL
+354 DSPQVLEAAGL
-365 YAVGPGT
+365 YAVGPAT

-387 LSEAAAGKSGI
+387 LSEAASGKSGI

-409 FYTLRLNQPLS
+409 FYTLRLRQPLS
-420 LQAGKRFAV
+420 LPAGKRFAV
-429 VVFVDTPDTGRP
+429 VVFVDTPGTGRP

-451 TDTVSMDG
+451 TDTVSLDG
-459 RESYISVDGTRW
+459 RESYISKDGTSW

-484 KLYTSDTGQSLPGQ
+484 KLYTSDAGQS

>member
-1 MRRSGQA
+1 MRRPGQA
-8 AVGVVPAMF
+8 AVGGIPAVF
-17 LAAALTVSSA
+17 LAAVLAVSSVSA
-27 AAGQQT
+27 EQQT
-33 IADHFCS
+33 IADHVCS
-40 LFLGAEEQTG
+40 SSLGAEEQTV

-67 RPGADFGK
+67 RPGVDFGK
-75 GSTAVFATDFS
+75 GSTAAFAADFS
-86 QAAISAPLPKAFSWA
+86 QAKADSPLPKTFSWA
-101 DYEKKP
+101 DYGKKP
-107 AVRDQ
+107 TVRDQ

-119 AMTAAE
+119 ALTAAE

-149 FDIAQDEGGDYSMIM
+149 FDIEQDEGGDYSMIM

-169 FKGPVTEAKDPD
+169 FKGPVTEEEDPY
-181 GDGDS
+181 GDGRS

-196 EEMRLLEGMSAD
+196 GEMRLLEGMSAD

-251 EPLNHDVLVLGWDDA
+251 EPLNHDVLVLGWDDT
-266 YSKKNFRRQPAHDG
+266 YSKNNFRKQPAHDG

-287 WGADFGRNGI
+287 WGAGFGRNGI
-297 FYVSYEDANLFRKG
+297 FYVSYEDANVFRKG
-311 GIAYTDVRT
+311 GIAYTDVRA
-320 AGDAVHVLETD
+320 AGDAARVLETD

-343 ESAWF
+343 DSAWF

-354 DSPQKLDAAGL
+354 ESPQVLEAAGL
-365 YAVGPGT
+365 YAVGPAT

-387 LSEAAAGKSGI
+387 LSEAASGKSGI
-398 PLGCGWIENPG
+398 PLGCGWIESPG
-409 FYTLRLNQPLS
+409 FYTLRLSQPLS
-420 LQAGKRFAV
+420 LPAGERFAV
-429 VVFVDTPDTGRP
+429 IVFVDTPGTGRP

-451 TDTVSMDG
+451 TDTVSLDG
-459 RESYISVDGTRW
+459 RESYISEDGTSW

-484 KLYTSDTGQSLPGQ
+484 KLYTSDAGQS

>member
-8 AVGVVPAMF
+8 AVGGIPAVF
-17 LAAALTVSSA
+17 LAAVLAVSSVSA
-27 AAGQQT
+27 EQQT
-33 IADHFCS
+33 IADHVCS
-40 LFLGAEEQTG
+40 SSLGAEEQTV

-75 GSTAVFATDFS
+75 GSTAAFAADFS
-86 QAAISAPLPKAFSWA
+86 QAKADSPLPKTFSWA
-101 DYEKKP
+101 DYGKKP
-107 AVRDQ
+107 TVRDQ

-119 AMTAAE
+119 ALTAAE

-149 FDIAQDEGGDYSMIM
+149 FDIEQDEGGDYSMIM

-169 FKGPVTEAKDPD
+169 FKGPVTEEEDPY
-181 GDGDS
+181 GDGRS

-196 EEMRLLEGMSAD
+196 GEMRLLEGMSAD

-251 EPLNHDVLVLGWDDA
+251 EPLNHDVLVLGWDDT
-266 YSKKNFRRQPAHDG
+266 YSKNNFRKQPAHDG

-287 WGADFGRNGI
+287 WGAGFGRNGI
-297 FYVSYEDANLFRKG
+297 FYVSYEDANVFRKG
-311 GIAYTDVRT
+311 GIAYTDVRA
-320 AGDAVHVLETD
+320 AGDAARVLETD

-343 ESAWF
+343 DRAWF

-354 DSPQKLDAAGL
+354 DSPQVLEAAGL
-365 YAVGPGT
+365 YAVGPAT

-387 LSEAAAGKSGI
+387 LSEAASGKSGI

-409 FYTLRLNQPLS
+409 FYTLRLRQPLS
-420 LQAGKRFAV
+420 LPAGERFAV
-429 VVFVDTPDTGRP
+429 IVFVDTPGTGRP

-451 TDTVSMDG
+451 TDTVSLDG
-459 RESYISVDGTRW
+459 RESYISKDGTSW

-484 KLYTSDTGQSLPGQ
+484 KLYTSDAGQS

>member
-1 MRRSGQA
+1 MRRPGQA
-8 AVGVVPAMF
+8 AVGGIPAVF
-17 LAAALTVSSA
+17 LAAVLAVSSVSA
-27 AAGQQT
+27 EQQT
-33 IADHFCS
+33 IADHVCS
-40 LFLGAEEQTG
+40 SSLGAEEQTG

-75 GSTAVFATDFS
+75 GSTAAFAADFS
-86 QAAISAPLPKAFSWA
+86 QAKADSPLPKTFSWA
-101 DYEKKP
+101 DYGKKP
-107 AVRDQ
+107 TVRDQ

-119 AMTAAE
+119 ALTAAE

-149 FDIAQDEGGDYSMIM
+149 FDIEQDEGGDYSMIM

-169 FKGPVTEAKDPD
+169 FKGPVTEEEDPY
-181 GDGDS
+181 GDGRS

-196 EEMRLLEGMSAD
+196 GEMRLLEGMSAD

-251 EPLNHDVLVLGWDDA
+251 EPLNHDVLVLGWDDT
-266 YSKKNFRRQPAHDG
+266 YSKNNFRKQPAHDG

-287 WGADFGRNGI
+287 WGAGFGRNGI
-297 FYVSYEDANLFRKG
+297 FYVSYEDVNVFRKG
-311 GIAYTDVRT
+311 GIAYTDVRA
-320 AGDAVHVLETD
+320 AGDAARVLETD

-343 ESAWF
+343 DSAWF

-354 DSPQKLDAAGL
+354 DSPQVLEAAGL
-365 YAVGPGT
+365 YAVGPAT

-387 LSEAAAGKSGI
+387 LSEAASGKSGI
-398 PLGCGWIENPG
+398 PLGCGWIESPG
-409 FYTLRLNQPLS
+409 FYTLRLSQPLS
-420 LQAGKRFAV
+420 LPAGKRFAV
-429 VVFVDTPDTGRP
+429 VVFVDTPGTGRP

-451 TDTVSMDG
+451 TDTVSLDG
-459 RESYISVDGTRW
+459 RESYISEDGTSW

-484 KLYTSDTGQSLPGQ
+484 KLYTSDAGQS

>member
-8 AVGVVPAMF
+8 AVGGIPAVF
-17 LAAALTVSSA
+17 LAAVLAVSSVSA
-27 AAGQQT
+27 EQQT
-33 IADHFCS
+33 IADHVCS
-40 LFLGAEEQTG
+40 SSLGAEEQTV

-75 GSTAVFATDFS
+75 GSTAAFAADFS
-86 QAAISAPLPKAFSWA
+86 QAKADSPLPKTFSWA
-101 DYEKKP
+101 DYGKKP
-107 AVRDQ
+107 TVRDQ

-119 AMTAAE
+119 ALTAAE

-149 FDIAQDEGGDYSMIM
+149 FDIEQDEGGDYSMIM

-169 FKGPVTEAKDPD
+169 FKGPVTEEEDPY
-181 GDGDS
+181 GDGRS

-196 EEMRLLEGMSAD
+196 GEMRLLEGMSAD

-251 EPLNHDVLVLGWDDA
+251 EPLNHDVLVLGWDDT
-266 YSKKNFRRQPAHDG
+266 YSKNNFRKQPAHDG

-287 WGADFGRNGI
+287 WGAGFGRNGI
-297 FYVSYEDANLFRKG
+297 FYVSYEDANVFRKG
-311 GIAYTDVRT
+311 GIAYTDVRA
-320 AGDAVHVLETD
+320 AGDAARVLETD

-343 ESAWF
+343 DRAWF

-354 DSPQKLDAAGL
+354 DSPQVLEAAGL
-365 YAVGPGT
+365 YAVGPAT

-387 LSEAAAGKSGI
+387 LSEAASGKSGI

-409 FYTLRLNQPLS
+409 FYTLRLRQPLS
-420 LQAGKRFAV
+420 LPAGKRFAV
-429 VVFVDTPDTGRP
+429 VVFVDTPGTGRP

-451 TDTVSMDG
+451 TDTVSLDG
-459 RESYISVDGTRW
+459 RESYISEDGTSW

-484 KLYTSDTGQSLPGQ
+484 KLYTSDAGQS

>member
-1 MRRSGQA
+1 MGGIP
-8 AVGVVPAMF
+8 AVF
-17 LAAALTVSSA
+17 LAAVLAVSSVSA
-27 AAGQQT
+27 EQQT
-33 IADHFCS
+33 IADHVCS
-40 LFLGAEEQTG
+40 SSLGAEEQTV

-67 RPGADFGK
+67 RPGVDFGK
-75 GSTAVFATDFS
+75 GSTAAFAADFS
-86 QAAISAPLPKAFSWA
+86 QAKADSPIPKTFSWA
-101 DYEKKP
+101 DYGKKP
-107 AVRDQ
+107 TVRDQ

-119 AMTAAE
+119 ALTAAE

-149 FDIAQDEGGDYSMIM
+149 FDIEQDEGGDYSMIM

-169 FKGPVTEAKDPD
+169 FKGPVTEEEDPY
-181 GDGDS
+181 GDGRS

-196 EEMRLLEGMSAD
+196 GEMRLLEGMSAD

-251 EPLNHDVLVLGWDDA
+251 EPLNHDVLVLGWDDT
-266 YSKKNFRRQPAHDG
+266 YSKNNFRKQPAHDG

-287 WGADFGRNGI
+287 WGAGFGRNGI
-297 FYVSYEDANLFRKG
+297 FYVSYEDANVFRKG
-311 GIAYTDVRT
+311 GIAYTDVRA
-320 AGDAVHVLETD
+320 AGDAARVLETD

-343 ESAWF
+343 DSAWF

-354 DSPQKLDAAGL
+354 ESPQVLEAAGL
-365 YAVGPGT
+365 YAVGPAT

-387 LSEAAAGKSGI
+387 LSEAASGKSGI
-398 PLGCGWIENPG
+398 PLGCGWIESPG
-409 FYTLRLNQPLS
+409 FYTLRLSQPLS
-420 LQAGKRFAV
+420 LPAGERFAV
-429 VVFVDTPDTGRP
+429 IVFVDTPGTGRP

-451 TDTVSMDG
+451 TDTVSLDG
-459 RESYISVDGTRW
+459 RESYISEDGTSW

-484 KLYTSDTGQSLPGQ
+484 KLYTSDAGQS

>member
-1 MRRSGQA
+1 MRRPGQA
-8 AVGVVPAMF
+8 AVGGIPAVF
-17 LAAALTVSSA
+17 LAAVLAVSSVSA
-27 AAGQQT
+27 EQQT
-33 IADHFCS
+33 IADHVCS
-40 LFLGAEEQTG
+40 SSLGAEEQTG

-75 GSTAVFATDFS
+75 GSTAAFAADFS
-86 QAAISAPLPKAFSWA
+86 QAKADSPLPKTFSWA
-101 DYEKKP
+101 DYGKKP
-107 AVRDQ
+107 TVRDQ

-119 AMTAAE
+119 ALTAAE

-149 FDIAQDEGGDYSMIM
+149 FDIEQDEGGDYSMIM

-169 FKGPVTEAKDPD
+169 FKGPVTEEEDPY
-181 GDGDS
+181 GDGRS

-196 EEMRLLEGMSAD
+196 GEMRLLEGMSAD

-251 EPLNHDVLVLGWDDA
+251 EPLNHDVLVLGWDDT
-266 YSKKNFRRQPAHDG
+266 YSKNNFRKQPAHDG

-287 WGADFGRNGI
+287 WGAEFGRNGI
-297 FYVSYEDANLFRKG
+297 FYVSYEDVNVFRKG
-311 GIAYTDVRT
+311 GIAYTDVRA
-320 AGDAVHVLETD
+320 AGDAGDAARVLETD

-343 ESAWF
+343 DSAWF

-354 DSPQKLDAAGL
+354 DSPQVLEAAGL
-365 YAVGPGT
+365 YAVGPAT

-387 LSEAAAGKSGI
+387 LSEAASGKSGI
-398 PLGCGWIENPG
+398 PLGCGWIESPG
-409 FYTLRLNQPLS
+409 FYTLRLSQPLS
-420 LQAGKRFAV
+420 LPAGKRFAV
-429 VVFVDTPDTGRP
+429 VVFVDTPGTGRP

-451 TDTVSMDG
+451 TDTVSLDG
-459 RESYISVDGTRW
+459 RESYISEDGTSW
-471 ERTQTAYRTNVCL
+471 ERTQTAYKTNVCL
-484 KLYTSDTGQSLPGQ
+484 KLYTSDAGQS

>member
-1 MRRSGQA
+1 MRRPGQA
-8 AVGVVPAMF
+8 AVGGIPAVF
-17 LAAALTVSSA
+17 LAAVLAVSSVSA
-27 AAGQQT
+27 EQQT
-33 IADHFCS
+33 IADHVCS
-40 LFLGAEEQTG
+40 SSLGAEEQTG

-75 GSTAVFATDFS
+75 GSTAAFAADFS
-86 QAAISAPLPKAFSWA
+86 QAKADSPLPKTFSWA
-101 DYEKKP
+101 DYGKKP
-107 AVRDQ
+107 TVRDQ

-119 AMTAAE
+119 ALTAAE

-149 FDIAQDEGGDYSMIM
+149 FDIEQDEGGDYSMIM

-169 FKGPVTEAKDPD
+169 FKGPVTEEEDPY
-181 GDGDS
+181 GDGRS

-196 EEMRLLEGMSAD
+196 GEMRLLEGMSAD

-251 EPLNHDVLVLGWDDA
+251 EPLNHDVLVLGWDDT
-266 YSKKNFRRQPAHDG
+266 YSKNNFRKQPAHDG

-287 WGADFGRNGI
+287 WGAGFGRNGI
-297 FYVSYEDANLFRKG
+297 FYVSYEDANVFRKG
-311 GIAYTDVRT
+311 GIAYTDVRA
-320 AGDAVHVLETD
+320 AGDAARVLETD

-343 ESAWF
+343 DSAWF

-354 DSPQKLDAAGL
+354 DSPQVLEAAGL
-365 YAVGPGT
+365 YAVGPAT

-387 LSEAAAGKSGI
+387 LSEAASGKSGI

-409 FYTLRLNQPLS
+409 FYTLRLRQPLS
-420 LQAGKRFAV
+420 LPAGERFAV
-429 VVFVDTPDTGRP
+429 VVFVDTPGTGRP

-451 TDTVSMDG
+451 TDTVSLDG
-459 RESYISVDGTRW
+459 RESYISEDGTSW
-471 ERTQTAYRTNVCL
+471 ERTQTAYKTNVCL
-484 KLYTSDTGQSLPGQ
+484 KLYTSDAGQS

>member
-8 AVGVVPAMF
+8 AVGGIPAVF
-17 LAAALTVSSA
+17 LAAVLAVSSVSA
-27 AAGQQT
+27 EQQT
-33 IADHFCS
+33 IADHVCS
-40 LFLGAEEQTG
+40 SSLGAEEQTV

-75 GSTAVFATDFS
+75 GSTAAFAADFS
-86 QAAISAPLPKAFSWA
+86 QAKADSPLPKTFSWA
-101 DYEKKP
+101 DYGKKP
-107 AVRDQ
+107 TVRDQ

-119 AMTAAE
+119 ALTAAE

-149 FDIAQDEGGDYSMIM
+149 FDIEQDEGGDYSMIM

-169 FKGPVTEAKDPD
+169 FKGPVTEEEDPY
-181 GDGDS
+181 GDGRS

-196 EEMRLLEGMSAD
+196 GEMRLLEGMSAD

-251 EPLNHDVLVLGWDDA
+251 EPLNHDVLVLGWDDT
-266 YSKKNFRRQPAHDG
+266 YSKNNFRKQPAHDG

-287 WGADFGRNGI
+287 WGAGFGRNGI
-297 FYVSYEDANLFRKG
+297 FYVSYEDANVFRKG
-311 GIAYTDVRT
+311 GIAYTDVRA
-320 AGDAVHVLETD
+320 AGDAARVLETD

-343 ESAWF
+343 DSAWF

-354 DSPQKLDAAGL
+354 ESPQVLEAAGL
-365 YAVGPGT
+365 YAVGPAT

-387 LSEAAAGKSGI
+387 LSEAASGKSGI
-398 PLGCGWIENPG
+398 PLGCGWIESPG
-409 FYTLRLNQPLS
+409 FYTLRLSQPLS
-420 LQAGKRFAV
+420 LPAGERFAV
-429 VVFVDTPDTGRP
+429 VVFVDTPGTGRP

-451 TDTVSMDG
+451 TDTVSLDG
-459 RESYISVDGTRW
+459 RESYISKDGTSW

-484 KLYTSDTGQSLPGQ
+484 KLYTSDAGQS

>member
-1 MRRSGQA
+1 MRRPGQA
-8 AVGVVPAMF
+8 AVGGIPAVF
-17 LAAALTVSSA
+17 LAAVLAVSSVSA
-27 AAGQQT
+27 EQQT
-33 IADHFCS
+33 IADHVCS
-40 LFLGAEEQTG
+40 SSLGAEEQTV

-75 GSTAVFATDFS
+75 GSTAAFAADFS
-86 QAAISAPLPKAFSWA
+86 QAKADSPLPKTFSWA
-101 DYEKKP
+101 DYGKKP
-107 AVRDQ
+107 TVRDQ

-119 AMTAAE
+119 ALTAAE
-125 AVESALLPQTHLVLS
+125 EVESALLPQTHLVLS

-149 FDIAQDEGGDYSMIM
+149 FDIEQDEGGDYSMIM

-169 FKGPVTEAKDPD
+169 FKGPVTEEEDPY
-181 GDGDS
+181 GDGRS

-196 EEMRLLEGMSAD
+196 GEMRLLEGMSAD

-251 EPLNHDVLVLGWDDA
+251 EPLNHDVLVLGWDDT
-266 YSKKNFRRQPAHDG
+266 YSKNNFRKQPAHDG

-287 WGADFGRNGI
+287 WGAGFGRNGI
-297 FYVSYEDANLFRKG
+297 FYVSYEDANVFRKG
-311 GIAYTDVRT
+311 GIAYTDVRA
-320 AGDAVHVLETD
+320 AGDAARVLETD

-343 ESAWF
+343 DSAWF

-354 DSPQKLDAAGL
+354 DSPQVLEAAGL
-365 YAVGPGT
+365 YAVGPAT

-387 LSEAAAGKSGI
+387 LSEAASGKSGI
-398 PLGCGWIENPG
+398 PLGCGWIESPG
-409 FYTLRLNQPLS
+409 FYTLRLSQPLS
-420 LQAGKRFAV
+420 LPAGKRFAV
-429 VVFVDTPDTGRP
+429 VVFVDTPGTGRP

-451 TDTVSMDG
+451 TDTVSLDG
-459 RESYISVDGTRW
+459 RESYISKDGTSW

-484 KLYTSDTGQSLPGQ
+484 KLYTSDAGQS

>member
-1 MRRSGQA
+1 MRRPGQA
-8 AVGVVPAMF
+8 AVGGIPAVF
-17 LAAALTVSSA
+17 LAAVLAVSSVSA
-27 AAGQQT
+27 EQQT
-33 IADHFCS
+33 IADHVCS
-40 LFLGAEEQTG
+40 SSLGAEEQTG

-75 GSTAVFATDFS
+75 GSTAAFAADFS
-86 QAAISAPLPKAFSWA
+86 QAKADSPLPKTFSWA
-101 DYEKKP
+101 DYGKKP
-107 AVRDQ
+107 TVRDQ

-119 AMTAAE
+119 ALTAAE

-149 FDIAQDEGGDYSMIM
+149 FDIEQDEGGDYSMIM

-169 FKGPVTEAKDPD
+169 FKGPVTEEEDPY
-181 GDGDS
+181 GDGRS

-196 EEMRLLEGMSAD
+196 GEMRLLEGMSAD
-208 RIRHM
+208 RICHM

-251 EPLNHDVLVLGWDDA
+251 EPLNHDVLVLGWDDM
-266 YSKKNFRRQPAHDG
+266 YSKNNFRRQPAHDG

-287 WGADFGRNGI
+287 WGAGFGRNGI

-311 GIAYTDVRT
+311 GIAYTDVRA
-320 AGDAVHVLETD
+320 AGDAGDAARVLETD

-343 ESAWF
+343 DSAWF
-348 AGVFET
+348 AGAFET
-354 DSPQKLDAAGL
+354 DSPQVLEAAGL
-365 YAVGPGT
+365 YAVGPAT

-387 LSEAAAGKSGI
+387 LSEAASGKSGI
-398 PLGCGWIENPG
+398 PLGCGWIESPG
-409 FYTLRLNQPLS
+409 FYTLRLSQPLS
-420 LQAGKRFAV
+420 LPAGKRFAV
-429 VVFVDTPDTGRP
+429 VVFVDTPGTGRP

-451 TDTVSMDG
+451 TDTVSLDG
-459 RESYISVDGTRW
+459 RESYISEDGTSW

-484 KLYTSDTGQSLPGQ
+484 KLYTSDAGQS

>member
-1 MRRSGQA
+1 MRRPGQA
-8 AVGVVPAMF
+8 AVGGIPAVF
-17 LAAALTVSSA
+17 LAAVLAVSSVSA
-27 AAGQQT
+27 EQQT
-33 IADHFCS
+33 IADHVCS
-40 LFLGAEEQTG
+40 SSLGAEEQTV

-75 GSTAVFATDFS
+75 GSTATFAADFS
-86 QAAISAPLPKAFSWA
+86 QAKADSPLPKTFSWA
-101 DYEKKP
+101 DYGKKP
-107 AVRDQ
+107 TVRDQ

-119 AMTAAE
+119 ALTAAE

-149 FDIAQDEGGDYSMIM
+149 FDIEQDEGGDYSMIM

-169 FKGPVTEAKDPD
+169 FKGPVTEEEDPY
-181 GDGDS
+181 GDGRS
-186 PQGLKAAVHV
+186 PQGLKAAVRV
-196 EEMRLLEGMSAD
+196 GEMRLLEGMSAD

-213 IYRFGAVQTSLSM
+213 IYRFGVVQTSLSM

-251 EPLNHDVLVLGWDDA
+251 EPLNHDVLVLGWDDM
-266 YSKKNFRRQPAHDG
+266 YSRNNFRKQPAHDG

-287 WGADFGRNGI
+287 WGAGFGRNGI

-311 GIAYTDVRT
+311 GIAYTDVRA
-320 AGDAVHVLETD
+320 AGDAARVLETD

-343 ESAWF
+343 DSAWF

-354 DSPQKLDAAGL
+354 ESPQVLEAAGL
-365 YAVGPGT
+365 YAVGPAT

-387 LSEAAAGKSGI
+387 LSEAASGKSGI
-398 PLGCGWIENPG
+398 PLGCGWIESPG
-409 FYTLRLNQPLS
+409 FYTLRLSQPLS
-420 LQAGKRFAV
+420 LPVGKRFAV
-429 VVFVDTPDTGRP
+429 VVFVDTPGTGRP

-451 TDTVSMDG
+451 TDTVSLDG
-459 RESYISVDGTRW
+459 RESYISEDGTSW

-484 KLYTSDTGQSLPGQ
+484 KLYTSDAGQS

>member
-1 MRRSGQA
+1 VRRSGQA
-8 AVGVVPAMF
+8 AVGGIPAVF
-17 LAAALTVSSA
+17 LAAVLAVSSVSA
-27 AAGQQT
+27 EQQT
-33 IADHFCS
+33 IADHVCS
-40 LFLGAEEQTG
+40 SSLGAEEQTV

-75 GSTAVFATDFS
+75 GSTAAFAADFS
-86 QAAISAPLPKAFSWA
+86 QAKADSPLPKTFSWA
-101 DYEKKP
+101 DYGKKP
-107 AVRDQ
+107 TVRDQ

-119 AMTAAE
+119 ALTAAE

-149 FDIAQDEGGDYSMIM
+149 FDIEQDEGGDYSMIM

-169 FKGPVTEAKDPD
+169 FKGPVTEEEDPY
-181 GDGDS
+181 GDGRS

-196 EEMRLLEGMSAD
+196 GEMRLLEGMSAD

-251 EPLNHDVLVLGWDDA
+251 EPLNHDVLVLGWDDT
-266 YSKKNFRRQPAHDG
+266 YSKNNFRKQPAHDG

-287 WGADFGRNGI
+287 WGAGFGRNGI
-297 FYVSYEDANLFRKG
+297 FYVSYEDANVFRKG
-311 GIAYTDVRT
+311 GIAYTDVRA
-320 AGDAVHVLETD
+320 AGDAARVLETD

-343 ESAWF
+343 DRAWF

-354 DSPQKLDAAGL
+354 DSPQVLEAAGL
-365 YAVGPGT
+365 YAVGPAT

-387 LSEAAAGKSGI
+387 LSEAASGKSGI

-409 FYTLRLNQPLS
+409 FYTLRLRQPLS
-420 LQAGKRFAV
+420 LPAGKRFAV
-429 VVFVDTPDTGRP
+429 VVFVDTPGTGRP

-451 TDTVSMDG
+451 TDTVSLDG
-459 RESYISVDGTRW
+459 RESYISKDGTSW

-484 KLYTSDTGQSLPGQ
+484 KLYTSDAGQS

>member
-1 MRRSGQA
+1 MRRPGQT
-8 AVGVVPAMF
+8 AVGGIPAVF
-17 LAAALTVSSA
+17 LAAVLAVSSVSA
-27 AAGQQT
+27 EQQT
-33 IADHFCS
+33 IADHVCS
-40 LFLGAEEQTG
+40 SSLGAEEQTG

-75 GSTAVFATDFS
+75 GSTAAFAADFS
-86 QAAISAPLPKAFSWA
+86 QAKADSPLPKTFSWA
-101 DYEKKP
+101 DYGKKP
-107 AVRDQ
+107 TVRDQ

-119 AMTAAE
+119 ALTAAE

-149 FDIAQDEGGDYSMIM
+149 FDIEQDEGGDYSMIM

-169 FKGPVTEAKDPD
+169 FKGPVTEEEDPY
-181 GDGDS
+181 GDGRS

-196 EEMRLLEGMSAD
+196 GEMRLLEGMSAD

-251 EPLNHDVLVLGWDDA
+251 EPLNHDVLVLGWDDM
-266 YSKKNFRRQPAHDG
+266 YSKNNFRKQPAHDG

-287 WGADFGRNGI
+287 WGAGFGRNGI
-297 FYVSYEDANLFRKG
+297 FYVSYEDANVFRKG
-311 GIAYTDVRT
+311 GIAYTDVRA
-320 AGDAVHVLETD
+320 AGDAARVLETD

-343 ESAWF
+343 DSAWF

-354 DSPQKLDAAGL
+354 DSPQVLEAAGL
-365 YAVGPGT
+365 YAVGPAT

-387 LSEAAAGKSGI
+387 LSEAASGKSGI
-398 PLGCGWIENPG
+398 PLGCGWIESPG
-409 FYTLRLNQPLS
+409 FYTLRLSQPLS
-420 LQAGKRFAV
+420 LPAGERFAV
-429 VVFVDTPDTGRP
+429 IVFVDTPGTGRP

-451 TDTVSMDG
+451 TDTVSLDG
-459 RESYISVDGTRW
+459 RESYISEDGTSW

-484 KLYTSDTGQSLPGQ
+484 KLYTSDAGQS

>member
-8 AVGVVPAMF
+8 AVGGIPAVF
-17 LAAALTVSSA
+17 LAAVLAVSSVSA
-27 AAGQQT
+27 EQQT
-33 IADHFCS
+33 IADHVCS
-40 LFLGAEEQTG
+40 SSLGAEEQTV

-75 GSTAVFATDFS
+75 GSTAAFAADFS
-86 QAAISAPLPKAFSWA
+86 QAKADSPLPKTFSWA
-101 DYEKKP
+101 DYGKKP
-107 AVRDQ
+107 TVRDQ

-119 AMTAAE
+119 ALTAAE
-125 AVESALLPQTHLVLS
+125 EVESALLPQTHLVLS

-149 FDIAQDEGGDYSMIM
+149 FDIEQDEGGDYSMIM

-169 FKGPVTEAKDPD
+169 FKGPVTEEEDPY
-181 GDGDS
+181 GDGRS

-196 EEMRLLEGMSAD
+196 GEMRLLEGMSAD

-251 EPLNHDVLVLGWDDA
+251 EPLNHDVLVLGWDDT
-266 YSKKNFRRQPAHDG
+266 YSKNNFRKQPAHDG

-287 WGADFGRNGI
+287 WGAGFGRNGI
-297 FYVSYEDANLFRKG
+297 FYVSYEDANVFRKG
-311 GIAYTDVRT
+311 GIAYTDVRA
-320 AGDAVHVLETD
+320 AGDAARVLETD

-343 ESAWF
+343 DSAWF

-354 DSPQKLDAAGL
+354 DSPQVLEAAGL
-365 YAVGPGT
+365 YAVGPAT

-387 LSEAAAGKSGI
+387 LSEAASGKSGI

-409 FYTLRLNQPLS
+409 FYTLRLRQPLS
-420 LQAGKRFAV
+420 LPAGERFAV
-429 VVFVDTPDTGRP
+429 VVFVDTPGTGRP

-451 TDTVSMDG
+451 TDTVSLDG
-459 RESYISVDGTRW
+459 RESYISKDGTSW

-484 KLYTSDTGQSLPGQ
+484 KLYTSDAGQS

>member
-1 MRRSGQA
+1 MRRPGQA
-8 AVGVVPAMF
+8 AVGGIPAVF
-17 LAAALTVSSA
+17 LAAVLAVSSVSA
-27 AAGQQT
+27 EQQT
-33 IADHFCS
+33 IADHVCS
-40 LFLGAEEQTG
+40 LSLGAEEQTG

-75 GSTAVFATDFS
+75 GSTAAFAADFS
-86 QAAISAPLPKAFSWA
+86 QAKSDSPLPKTFSWA
-101 DYEKKP
+101 DYGKKP
-107 AVRDQ
+107 TVRDQ

-119 AMTAAE
+119 ALTAAE

-149 FDIAQDEGGDYSMIM
+149 FDIEQDEGGDYSMIM

-169 FKGPVTEAKDPD
+169 FKGPVTEEEDPY
-181 GDGDS
+181 GDGRS
-186 PQGLKAAVHV
+186 PQGLKAAVRV
-196 EEMRLLEGMSAD
+196 GEMRLLEGMSAD

-251 EPLNHDVLVLGWDDA
+251 EPLNHDVLVLGWDDM
-266 YSKKNFRRQPAHDG
+266 YSKNNFRKQPAHDG

-287 WGADFGRNGI
+287 WGAGFGRNGI
-297 FYVSYEDANLFRKG
+297 FYVSYEDANVFRKG
-311 GIAYTDVRT
+311 GIAYTDVRA
-320 AGDAVHVLETD
+320 AGDAARVLETD

-343 ESAWF
+343 DSAWF

-354 DSPQKLDAAGL
+354 DSPQVLEAAGL
-365 YAVGPGT
+365 YAVGPAT

-387 LSEAAAGKSGI
+387 LSEAASGKSGI
-398 PLGCGWIENPG
+398 PLGCGWIESPG
-409 FYTLRLNQPLS
+409 FYTLRLSQPLS
-420 LQAGKRFAV
+420 LPAGERFAV
-429 VVFVDTPDTGRP
+429 IVFVDTPGTGRP

-451 TDTVSMDG
+451 TDTVSLDG
-459 RESYISVDGTRW
+459 RESYISEDGTSW

-484 KLYTSDTGQSLPGQ
+484 KLYTSDAGQS

>member
-8 AVGVVPAMF
+8 AVGGVPAMF

-40 LFLGAEEQTG
+40 LSLGAEEQTG

-169 FKGPVTEAKDPD
+169 FKGPVTEAEDPD

-240 EETCSYYDPVT
+240 EETCSYSDPVT

-266 YSKKNFRRQPAHDG
+266 YSKKNFRRQPARDG

-287 WGADFGRNGI
+287 WGACSERAVSPIQMSGPQGTQSMCLRQTAWGGRQGRDMGMRVPGLPA
-297 FYVSYEDANLFRKG
+297 FSR
-311 GIAYTDVRT
+311 RT
-320 AGDAVHVLETD
+320 ARRSLTRPAFMRSVPGQPGGWSLSKTSAEQTVFQKQLPERAV
-331 SLGWQARQGYGN
+331 SR
-343 ESAWF
+343 
-348 AGVFET
+348 
-354 DSPQKLDAAGL
+354 LDAAGSR
-365 YAVGPGT
+365 T
-372 AWRMV
+372 R
-377 LVENF
+377 
-382 SGTDS
+382 
-387 LSEAAAGKSGI
+387 
-398 PLGCGWIENPG
+398 G
-409 FYTLRLNQPLS
+409 FTHF
-420 LQAGKRFAV
+420 G
-429 VVFVDTPDTGRP
+429 
-441 VAVETRKDRY
+441 
-451 TDTVSMDG
+451 
-459 RESYISVDGTRW
+459 
-471 ERTQTAYRTNVCL
+471 
-484 KLYTSDTGQSLPGQ
+484 

>member
-1 MRRSGQA
+1 MRRPGQA
-8 AVGVVPAMF
+8 AVGGIPAVF
-17 LAAALTVSSA
+17 LAAVLAVSSVSA
-27 AAGQQT
+27 EQQT
-33 IADHFCS
+33 IADHVCS
-40 LFLGAEEQTG
+40 SSLGAEEQTG

-75 GSTAVFATDFS
+75 GSTAAFAADFS
-86 QAAISAPLPKAFSWA
+86 QAKADSPLPKTFSWA
-101 DYEKKP
+101 DYGKKP
-107 AVRDQ
+107 TVRDQ

-119 AMTAAE
+119 ALTAAE

-149 FDIAQDEGGDYSMIM
+149 FDIEQDEGGDYSMIM

-169 FKGPVTEAKDPD
+169 FKGPVTEEEDPY
-181 GDGDS
+181 GDGRS

-196 EEMRLLEGMSAD
+196 GEMRLLEGMSAD

-251 EPLNHDVLVLGWDDA
+251 EPLNHDVLVLGWDDT
-266 YSKKNFRRQPAHDG
+266 YSKNNFRKQPAHDG

-287 WGADFGRNGI
+287 WGAEFGRNGI
-297 FYVSYEDANLFRKG
+297 FYVSYEDVNVFRKG
-311 GIAYTDVRT
+311 GIAYTDVRA
-320 AGDAVHVLETD
+320 AGDAARVLETD

-343 ESAWF
+343 DSAWF

-354 DSPQKLDAAGL
+354 DSPQVLEAAGL
-365 YAVGPGT
+365 YAVGPAT

-387 LSEAAAGKSGI
+387 LSEAASGKSGI

-409 FYTLRLNQPLS
+409 FYTLRLRQPLS
-420 LQAGKRFAV
+420 LPAGERFAV
-429 VVFVDTPDTGRP
+429 VVFVDTPGTGRP

-451 TDTVSMDG
+451 TDTVSLDG
-459 RESYISVDGTRW
+459 RESYISEDGTSW

-484 KLYTSDTGQSLPGQ
+484 KLYTSDAGQS